1 MSVTADVVA
10 LAWRALLVSVV
21 VDRGDELLMGLFMLK
36 VGREA
41 IILFLTVFIF

>member
-21 VDRGDELLMGLFMLK
+21 VDRGDKLLMGLLMLK

-41 IILFLTVFIF
+41 VILFLTVFIF